1 MKSKKSWLSIVGL
14 ILWESI
20 ALIDLGIDLYAEEIS
35 YTKLVLMLTVCLL
48 LAICMYYLIRRR
60 IRKSRQKTADDSVSC

>member
-20 ALIDLGIDLYAEEIS
+20 AFIDLGIDLYSGEIT
-35 YTKLVLMLTVCLL
+35 YTKLALMLTFCLL
-48 LAICMYYLIRRR
+48 LAIFICYLIRRR